1 MFDEGHVSP
10 GQQGSPS
17 PPHDSQKPFA
27 PLHTSVVPPREVQMP
42 PAATQVLEA
51 PLLSQHPPLH

>member
-17 PPHDSQKPFA
+17 PPHDSQNPFA
-27 PLHTSVVPPREVQMP
+27 PLHTSVVPPTDVQTL
-42 PAATQVLEA
+42 PAAMQMLEA
-51 PLLSQHPPLH
+51 AVLSQHPPVH